1 MSRIDELLAE
11 QCPDGVPFR
20 PMGEWATLVR
30 GNGMPRSDFS
40 PNGVGCIHYGQVY
53 THYGTFAERTLSFV
67 SPEKATRLAKVDPG
81 DIVITNTSENVE
93 DVCKAVAWLGRD
105 EIVTG
110 GHATVIKHGQDP
122 KYLSYYFQTAEFHAA
137 KKKRATGT
145 KVIDVSAKS
154 LAEIAVPLPP
164 IQVQREIVDILDTFS
179 ALEAELEAEL
189 EARRKQYA
197 HFRSLIL
204 NHQAAELVRL
214 GDLGRWVGGLT
225 PSKEQPKYWAHGQI
239 PWVASMD
246 VDGSTDIQVRSFVTE
261 AALAETA
268 LRTVPGPAVVA
279 VMRSNILRR
288 RLPIGMT
295 TCDVTLNQDVKGL
308 IALPGVEPRYVR
320 LALLDAAE
328 RIRAACVRVDGSMA
342 AVDTKRFLAYAIPLP
357 SLAEQGRIAAA
368 LDAFDALV
376 SDLSSGLPAELAAR
390 RKQYEYYR
398 DKLLTFREAS

>member
-20 PMGEWATLVR
+20 PLGE
-30 GNGMPRSDFS
+30 
-40 PNGVGCIHYGQVY
+40 
-53 THYGTFAERTLSFV
+53 
-67 SPEKATRLAKVDPG
+67 
-81 DIVITNTSENVE
+81 
-93 DVCKAVAWLGRD
+93 LGRRNAGTQ
-105 EIVTG
+105 VT
-110 GHATVIKHGQDP
+110 AGQMKAMHRP
-122 KYLSYYFQTAEFHAA
+122 GAPVRIFGAGSTNA
-137 KKKRATGT
+137 
-145 KVIDVSAKS
+145 DVSEAEVPPKS
-154 LAEIAVPLPP
+154 IIREPSILVKSRGHIGFAFVDQPFTHKNELWSYTINHSSVDSRFAYYYLLTRVQGLQGLAAATSVKLPQLAVGDTDRLPIPVPP
-164 IQVQREIVDILDTFS
+164 IEVQREIVAILDTFS